1 MSNERKMCLI
11 KDLKPFRDEWRLT
24 LKLLHSWKQTT
35 SYGGDTLECVLVDQ
49 TGAKIQASC
58 KRSQIT
64 RVQRYLRVGEW
75 KVIDTVKITGV
86 GVGQYRP
93 TTQQYKMTIIGDT
106 SITPS
111 DYRNDNHFLNLA
123 NYEEIGN
130 GKLKPHFLID
140 IMGQVTDLGPVA
152 MVQAK
157 GNDMKRVHFRL
168 RDTSGHEVA
177 CCLWGKYAEQ
187 FESVE
192 EANDESIICLI
203 RFAKISEYRGEKQI
217 TNAFDASLV
226 FLNPTMEEA
235 IDFKQKMLNDP
246 LPLGILDQSNEKK
259 IITRVA
265 HDWNEVDVRCIS
277 EILQSFEV
285 DSCKIICSIET
296 IDTDWGW
303 FYFGCKRHNLRLTR
317 IGRKSTGKMIQS
329 EKPQFYCEMCRGACS
344 TIEPTFKLHLV
355 VKDDTE
361 TCILMLLDTVA
372 KTIIGSKAVELWD
385 GSFDEIEDPE
395 ILPQP
400 IRDLVGKSFCFGL
413 AISTDNLN
421 GSETFKVSEVWSGE
435 YIQRIESVSEPVS
448 LIETNSST
456 LSGGE
461 LLAID
466 HINENS
472 SEDVSTPSNK
482 RKEDECDQMDMTSTS
497 KKLCTNIIKVE
508 KTKTD

>member
-235 IDFKQKMLNDP
+235 IDFKQKL
-246 LPLGILDQSNEKK
+246 
-259 IITRVA
+259 
-265 HDWNEVDVRCIS
+265 
-277 EILQSFEV
+277 
-285 DSCKIICSIET
+285 
-296 IDTDWGW
+296 
-303 FYFGCKRHNLRLTR
+303 
-317 IGRKSTGKMIQS
+317 
-329 EKPQFYCEMCRGACS
+329 
-344 TIEPTFKLHLV
+344 
-355 VKDDTE
+355 
-361 TCILMLLDTVA
+361 TVA
-372 KTIIGSKAVELWD
+372 RSFVQLKPLTQTGVGSILGVRDTIYVLLGLVGNLL
-385 GSFDEIEDPE
+385 IEDPE

-413 AISTDNLN
+413 AISLVQ
-421 GSETFKVSEVWSGE
+421 S
-435 YIQRIESVSEPVS
+435 ILRIESVSEPVS

>member
-1 MSNERKMCLI
+1 MSNERKMC
-11 KDLKPFRDEWRLT
+11 DLKPFRDEWRLT
-24 LKLLHSWKQTT
+24 VKLLHSWKQTT
-35 SYGGDTLECVLVDQ
+35 SYGGDTLECVLGD
-49 TGAKIQASC
+49 KIQASC
-58 KRSQIT
+58 KRSQMN
-64 RVQRYLRVGEW
+64 RVQR
-75 KVIDTVKITGV
+75 
-86 GVGQYRP
+86 VGQYRP

-123 NYEEIGN
+123 NYEEIAN

-140 IMGQVTDLGPVA
+140 IMGQVTKHGAVA

-157 GNDMKRVHFRL
+157 GNDTKRVHFRL

-177 CCLWGKYAEQ
+177 CCLWGKYAAQ
-187 FESVE
+187 FETVK
-192 EANDESIICLI
+192 EANDENIICLI

-235 IDFKQKMLNDP
+235 LDFRQKMLNDP
-246 LPLGILDQSNEKK
+246 LPLAILDQSNENK
-259 IITRVA
+259 IITKVA
-265 HDWNEVDVRCIS
+265 QDWDEVDVRCIS
-277 EILQSFEV
+277 EILQSFEA
-285 DSCKIICSIET
+285 DSWKIICLIES
-296 IDTDWGW
+296 IDTNWGW

-317 IGRKSTGKMIQS
+317 IGRKSSGKMIQS
-329 EKPQFYCEMCRGACS
+329 EKPQFHFEICRGACLN
-344 TIEPTFKLHLV
+344 IEPKFKLHLV

-372 KTIIGSKAVELWD
+372 KTIIGSKAVELWNV
-385 GSFDEIEDPE
+385 SFNEIEDPE
-395 ILPQP
+395 VIPQP

-413 AISTDNLN
+413 AITNDNVN
-421 GSETFKVSEVWSGE
+421 GSETFKVSE
-435 YIQRIESVSEPVS
+435 
-448 LIETNSST
+448 
-456 LSGGE
+456 
-461 LLAID
+461 LLTID

-472 SEDVSTPSNK
+472 SGDVSTPSNK

-497 KKLCTNIIKVE
+497 KKLCTNIIKKE